1 MKINSPHLAVTGKNT
16 IHSTAIIETGAVIG
30 KDVTIGPYCC
40 VGAHVTLGDNV
51 ELISHVA
58 VSGRT
63 IIGNHTKIY
72 PFASIGHAPQDL
84 KYHGEDSQVVI
95 GEHNTIREYVT
106 IQPGTEGGDM
116 ITTVGDHCLFMV
128 GSHVAHDCQI
138 GNHVIMANNAT
149 LGGHVVIGD
158 YVIVGGLAAIQQFV
172 RIGEHAII
180 GGMSGV
186 EKDVIPYG
194 MVLGERAWLNGL
206 NLIGL
211 KRRGFSSKA
220 IHQLRD
226 VYQTLFVNEETST
239 GPILER
245 LEPLK
250 GRFDDSVE
258 VMNLLN
264 FIQKDSKRHLCL
276 PKING

>member
-1 MKINSPHLAVTGKNT
+1 
-16 IHSTAIIETGAVIG
+16 
-30 KDVTIGPYCC
+30 
-40 VGAHVTLGDNV
+40 
-51 ELISHVA
+51 
-58 VSGRT
+58 
-63 IIGNHTKIY
+63 
-72 PFASIGHAPQDL
+72 
-84 KYHGEDSQVVI
+84 
-95 GEHNTIREYVT
+95 
-106 IQPGTEGGDM
+106 
-116 ITTVGDHCLFMV
+116 MV
-128 GSHVAHDCQI
+128 GSHVAHDCQV

-194 MVLGERAWLNGL
+194 MVLGERALLNGL

-226 VYQTLFVNEETST
+226 VYQILFVNEKTST

-245 LEPLK
+245 VEPLK
-250 GRFDDSVE
+250 GQFDDSVE
-258 VMNLLN
+258 VMNLID

>member
-1 MKINSPHLAVTGKNT
+1 
-16 IHSTAIIETGAVIG
+16 
-30 KDVTIGPYCC
+30 
-40 VGAHVTLGDNV
+40 
-51 ELISHVA
+51 
-58 VSGRT
+58 
-63 IIGNHTKIY
+63 
-72 PFASIGHAPQDL
+72 
-84 KYHGEDSQVVI
+84 
-95 GEHNTIREYVT
+95 
-106 IQPGTEGGDM
+106 
-116 ITTVGDHCLFMV
+116 
-128 GSHVAHDCQI
+128 
-138 GNHVIMANNAT
+138 
-149 LGGHVVIGD
+149 
-158 YVIVGGLAAIQQFV
+158 
-172 RIGEHAII
+172 
-180 GGMSGV
+180 
-186 EKDVIPYG
+186 

-250 GRFDDSVE
+250 GQFDDSVE
-258 VMNLLN
+258 VMNLID